1 MDEGR
6 KRMSERVYK
15 QTEEGDRDSENLG
28 MVKLHLKHIFEDRVS
43 CKWKCGWRFEEYLI
57 EGSF

>member
-15 QTEEGDRDSENLG
+15 QTEEGDRDSENLWNG
-28 MVKLHLKHIFEDRVS
+28 EAAS
-43 CKWKCGWRFEEYLI
+43 
-57 EGSF
+57 